1 MANSS
6 KARKAVI
13 RWSLGAILLAD
24 LGLLGYNVFRQ
35 PPPRE
40 AQLADERQLQA
51 QEVRLRD
58 DVKRAQGFRD
68 RLPEVGRQADLF
80 YTTELRPAASGY
92 SGIVADLNGIAK
104 EAGLRTNGLSFT
116 QKEVGNRGIV
126 EVQITGTVEGAYP
139 NLVSFINGMERSKS
153 FYVLE
158 SLELAS
164 STGSELRMNLRLRTY
179 FRT

>member
-1 MANSS
+1 MASLSRN
-6 KARKAVI
+6 RKSII
-13 RWSLGAILLAD
+13 RWSVVAILAAD

-35 PPPRE
+35 APTAE
-40 AQLADERQLQA
+40 AQRADELQLDA
-51 QEVRLRD
+51 QRVRLRD

-68 RLPEVGRQADLF
+68 RLPEVGRQGDIF
-80 YTTELRPAASGY
+80 YNTELRPAASGY
-92 SGIVADLNGIAK
+92 SGIVSDLNGIAK

-116 QKEVGNRGIV
+116 QKEVGNRGIM
-126 EVQITGTVEGAYP
+126 EIQITGTVEGAYP
-139 NLVSFINGMERSKS
+139 NLVSFINGLERSNS

-164 STGSELRMNLRLRTY
+164 SSGSELRMNLRLRTY